1 MMLLKTCCCLSVFLL
16 FFVGAVIAADTE
28 LIECPI
34 IADTLFSGH
43 FNEHDMNNGRQQLLI
58 GKAVLG
64 IPVFRFDMSEL
75 KHHRIE
81 GGIFSVY
88 AIRINSKHVEQQDLA
103 TSRKISTIAHDWIEG
118 EGILAFPPKSL
129 EWATF
134 DWPGRAIAKTW
145 GKTDNDGKERNGFPI
160 NVLDVINGNG
170 GSIENDDGR
179 WKFGPKTRTDIELD
193 AALVQGLVDGTQYGI
208 AIWTTHD
215 DIGIEFAA
223 REPARHNE
231 PKEDNPKEGK
241 HVATLVVESSGFLAA
256 DPRGKLAST
265 WGTIKAHK

>member
-1 MMLLKTCCCLSVFLL
+1 MILLKIGCCISALSL
-16 FFVGAVIAADTE
+16 FFAGLAIAAKTE

-43 FNEHDMNNGRQQLLI
+43 FNEHDMNNGALQALV
-58 GKAVLG
+58 GKAILG
-64 IPVFRFDMSEL
+64 IPVFRFDMSKL
-75 KHHRIE
+75 KHHKIE
-81 GGIFSVY
+81 GGILSVY
-88 AIRINSKHVEQQDLA
+88 PIRISAKHVEQQDLA

-118 EGILAFPPKSL
+118 KGINAFPPESR

-134 DWPGRAIAKTW
+134 DWPGRAIGPTW
-145 GKTDNDGKERNGFPI
+145 GITDNDGKEENGVSI
-160 NVLDVINGNG
+160 NVLDVINGQG

-179 WKFGPKTRTDIELD
+179 WKFAPKTWTDIELD
-193 AALVQGLVDGTQYGI
+193 AEFVQGLVDGTHYGI

-223 REPARHNE
+223 REPARHNP

-241 HVATLVVESSGFLAA
+241 HVAKLVVESGGFLAVDA
-256 DPRGKLAST
+256 QGKLAST
-265 WGTIKAHK
+265 WGDIKSMR